1 MTSIY
6 LAIKIH
12 SPKKASINMIA
23 SMCKGEVTV
32 SQIETMELHIMKDL
46 QWHLFPPTPM
56 NFIDNLYPLL
66 NASLSSEVT
75 TTSSN
80 SRKRSR
86 HYDDMERDLQD
97 SLDLSTFLI
106 ELSVCAYPFIM
117 AKPSSIAVAAIQY
130 SFDHFDI
137 PQDVRRNFTDI
148 CSQYDMNMSE
158 VETCCTLLGDLY
170 QSAMPQ
176 EEKEVPCPLISDE
189 E

>member
-32 SQIETMELHIMKDL
+32 SQIETMELQIMKDL

-75 TTSSN
+75 ISS

-86 HYDDMERDLQD
+86 QEDEMERDLQD
-97 SLDLSTFLI
+97 SLDLSTFLV

-117 AKPSSIAVAAIQY
+117 AKPSSIAVAAMLY
-130 SFDHFDI
+130 SFEHFDI

-148 CSQYDMNMSE
+148 CSQYDVDMSE
-158 VETCCTLLGDLY
+158 VETCGTLLGDLY
-170 QSAMPQ
+170 RAAMPQ
-176 EEKEVPCPLISDE
+176 EDKEVSCSLISDE

>member
-12 SPKKASINMIA
+12 SQKKASIHMIA

-32 SQIETMELHIMKDL
+32 SQIETMELQIMKDL

-66 NASLSSEVT
+66 SASLSSEIT
-75 TTSSN
+75 ISSSS

-97 SLDLSTFLI
+97 SLDLSTFLV

-117 AKPSSIAVAAIQY
+117 AKPSSIAVAAMLY

-137 PQDVRRNFTDI
+137 PQDVRGYFKETY
-148 CSQYDMNMSE
+148 SQHDVDMTE

-170 QSAMPQ
+170 EAAMPQ
-176 EEKEVPCPLISDE
+176 DDKEVSCPLISD
-189 E
+189 

>member
-12 SPKKASINMIA
+12 SQKKASTHMIA

-66 NASLSSEVT
+66 IASLSSDG
-75 TTSSN
+75 TTSS

-86 HYDDMERDLQD
+86 QEDDIERDLQD

-117 AKPSSIAVAAIQY
+117 AKSSSIAVAAMLY

-137 PQDVRRNFTDI
+137 PQDVRGYFKETY
-148 CSQYDMNMSE
+148 SQHDVDTTE
-158 VETCCTLLGDLY
+158 VETCGTLLGDLY
-170 QSAMPQ
+170 EAAMPQ
-176 EEKEVPCPLISDE
+176 DDKEVSCPLISDE